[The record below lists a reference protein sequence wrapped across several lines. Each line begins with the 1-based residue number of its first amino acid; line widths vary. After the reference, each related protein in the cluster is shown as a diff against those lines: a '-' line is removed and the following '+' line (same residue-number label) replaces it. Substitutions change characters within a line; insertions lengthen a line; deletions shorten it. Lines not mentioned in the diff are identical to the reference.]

1 MSNVANAPSLM
12 LTVRQR
18 KMKPKCQNC
27 HSPLGFWRRVFSI
40 SYFPNNRKLR
50 CKNCGKE
57 SGYSYRTEFA
67 VIQFLAVG
75 TFLISFRQVNELLAL
90 ASLFLVLL
98 VLPATFLKMEKKEGD
113 TSTTKFNRSN
123 KAKHEPVA
131 TGQRR

>member
-1 MSNVANAPSLM
+1 MIGLD
-12 LTVRQR
+12 VRER